1 MSEEIDFESEAW
13 LQLSFGEALRKIR
26 YNEEMTTTELSK
38 KANISQPYIS
48 QLENDVRLPSE
59 KIIRKLSIALAK
71 GKDVF
76 DGFYD
81 SENPYRDKYLDEF
94 VVEKRTDQFF
104 TLLSNIKKENGKS
117 TLENKKIAYSYNSSK
132 GIIDFDKFKL
142 PSDLIDF
149 IVNKNNIPIENVP
162 ELFSEDESILDD
174 KNLYKLVENYSD
186 KDVKLLSIHL
196 SENVLEQLLIHYR
209 LCKLFAIKS
218 DISKLSSD
226 EQFHY
231 LSALRQE
238 YYYDKATEK
247 TINIDTRENFF
258 DGETIVVNG
267 KTLNED
273 DKTLLLNIINRLA
286 D

>member
-104 TLLSNIKKENGKS
+104 NLLSKIKKENAKS
-117 TLENKKIAYSYNSSK
+117 TLENKKNAYSYSSSNE
-132 GIIDFDKFKL
+132 IIDFGKFKL
-142 PSDLIDF
+142 HSDLFDF
-149 IVNKNNIPIENVP
+149 IINKNNIPIDNVP
-162 ELFSEDESILDD
+162 ELFSEDEIILDD

-186 KDVKLLSIHL
+186 KDIKLLSIRL
-196 SENVLEQLLIHYR
+196 SGNVLEQLLIHYR
-209 LCKLFAIKS
+209 LCEIFAIKS

-226 EQFHY
+226 DKYFY

-238 YYYDKATEK
+238 YYYKKVTEK
-247 TINIDTRENFF
+247 TIRINTQEDLF